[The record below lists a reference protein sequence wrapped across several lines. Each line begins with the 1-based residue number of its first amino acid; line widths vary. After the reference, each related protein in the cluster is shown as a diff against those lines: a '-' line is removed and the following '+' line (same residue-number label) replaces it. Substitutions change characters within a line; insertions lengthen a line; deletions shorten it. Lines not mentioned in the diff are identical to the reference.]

1 MATQSYAAA
10 LVDALYDSLV
20 DDDRVSLIGSYVLGL
35 GPQRH
40 LMDRLRTD
48 FRDRIDDPPTSE
60 AGAAAVGVGAAM
72 AGMRPFVDLGT
83 AAFSF
88 LAWSQVINEA
98 PISSSRCSSTRR
110 GWPSTGSRW
119 SR

>member
-1 MATQSYAAA
+1 MAMQSYAAA

-40 LMDRLRTD
+40 LMDRLRAD

-72 AGMRPFVDLGT
+72 AGMRPFVDRAT
-83 AAFSF
+83 AAFGY
-88 LAWSQVINEA
+88 LAWAQAFNEA
-98 PISSSRCSSTRR
+98 PLS
-110 GWPSTGSRW
+110 
-119 SR
+119 